1 MPRAGLD
8 TAAVTAAAAAL
19 ADEVGLGGLSM
30 GLLAE
35 RLGVRTPSL
44 YKHVANQAD
53 LLHRVAVLAAVELG
67 DALRDATQGRAGT
80 DALEAA
86 AQAMRAY
93 VTQHPGRY
101 AAGNAVPPTGP
112 EDPLTVAV
120 DRVLRSFSAV
130 LRGYALPREQET
142 HALRTVRSTLHGF
155 AVLEAEGGFRFATD
169 VDASFAWLVRLL
181 DEGLRASGGTAGREG
196 SS

>member
-1 MPRAGLD
+1 
-8 TAAVTAAAAAL
+8 
-19 ADEVGLGGLSM
+19 M

-53 LLHRVAVLAAVELG
+53 LAAPVAVLAAVELG

-80 DALEAA
+80 DALEGGRAT
-86 AQAMRAY
+86 MRAY
-93 VTQHPGRY
+93 VTPGTPSLRGPPQHRGPRRPGRP
-101 AAGNAVPPTGP
+101 AHGGRGP
-112 EDPLTVAV
+112 GAP
-120 DRVLRSFSAV
+120 VLLAV
-130 LRGYALPREQET
+130 LRGYALPHEQET

-169 VDASFAWLVRLL
+169 VDASFAWLVDLL
-181 DEGLRASGGTAGREG
+181 DQGLRSAAGDGRARSG
-196 SS
+196 

>member
-1 MPRAGLD
+1 VPRAGLD
-8 TAAVTAAAAAL
+8 ATSVTAAAAAL
-19 ADEVGLGGLSM
+19 ADEVGLAGLSM

-44 YKHVANQAD
+44 YKHVTNQAD

-86 AQAMRAY
+86 AQTMRAY
-93 VTQHPGRY
+93 VTRHPGRY

-112 EDPLTVAV
+112 DDSLTLASE
-120 DRVLRSFSAV
+120 RVLRSFSAV
-130 LRGYALPREQET
+130 LRGYALPPEQET
-142 HALRTVRSTLHGF
+142 HALRTVRSALHGF

-181 DEGLRASGGTAGREG
+181 DQGLRSSGGG
-196 SS
+196 